1 MSRAVCSSDGL
12 PLDCTWGL
20 GVSGWAFPE
29 VGMTSG
35 RETGVGPAGDDASAS
50 GEVSGALAGAGG
62 CRAVVGLAGND
73 VMLVL
78 VVTGS
83 EVGVADDAGAV
94 ALGP

>member
-1 MSRAVCSSDGL
+1 
-12 PLDCTWGL
+12 
-20 GVSGWAFPE
+20 
-29 VGMTSG
+29 MTSG
-35 RETGVGPAGDDASAS
+35 RETGVGPAGDDSSVTGEFSAAF
-50 GEVSGALAGAGG
+50 VRAGG
-62 CRAVVGLAGND
+62 GRVVVGLAGND